1 MIGWGTTST
10 LTPPFQPPPVHTRAA
25 CVWVGGLPGKCYL
38 DQIKPECLLASS
50 PRPWKGGD
58 GVEEG
63 KKKQRGGGMDKD
75 PLLSQMLDACTFITM
90 ETKAPPCRLSRRW
103 QRGWELVSAYPAS
116 NGGRGREKG
125 TPPHP
130 SPLEHPPLSSGL
142 CWEAGIGFLAGTI
155 LGAGG
160 HGWAFPQ
167 PYSLAPLRIW
177 TPWAGGATGLGD
189 SLGTA

>member
-75 PLLSQMLDACTFITM
+75 PLLSQMLDARTFITM

-125 TPPHP
+125 TPPTP
-130 SPLEHPPLSSGL
+130 APWSTPPFLLGFVGRPGSGFWQEQYL
-142 CWEAGIGFLAGTI
+142 AQGAMAGL
-155 LGAGG
+155 
-160 HGWAFPQ
+160 FPN
-167 PYSLAPLRIW
+167 PIH
-177 TPWAGGATGLGD
+177 
-189 SLGTA
+189 